1 MTVSR
6 HNVTAYV
13 GDTEL
18 DVKSAS
24 VTLDRTWSPYVAATL
39 TIPKPAEATLNALD
53 PRTKPRVSV
62 FLSQD
67 FGNSEQVSLL
77 TGLFAGLT
85 VAALTTAFANDFL
98 SERTAAYFEPWNASL
113 IIPSTRRDLDL
124 GVRTATVDH
133 NSGELTLEL
142 TSDEGYLQDYALVA
156 NANFTPGYT
165 SVKAA
170 VNDALKRIG
179 AFLQA
184 TALDGTVEATATDWE
199 PGQSAWDYIT
209 PLLTA
214 SALRLYC
221 DERRFWYL
229 VGDNDTVPGALV
241 LTDTSTIVQA
251 TDGISRDARWY
262 DAVVITYTWRDP
274 ATGTTTV
281 NIDTAT
287 NGDVTKVLALDY
299 STYYPGPG
307 AAARVLARATGLGRV
322 QSVQAVNDYSAT
334 PGQEAR
340 ITLPGTLEN
349 VGTVQSIVW
358 NLPGDIMAIE
368 SSGLVEIPATA
379 WAKVAAGIRWQDI
392 SAGISWTAYTP

>member
-39 TIPKPAEATLNALD
+39 TIPKPVEATLNALD
-53 PRTKPRVSV
+53 PRIKPRVSV

-67 FGNSEQVSLL
+67 FGNSEKVSLL
-77 TGLFAGLT
+77 TSQFAGLT
-85 VAALTTAFANDFL
+85 VAALTSAFANEFL

-133 NSGELTLEL
+133 NSGELTLQL
-142 TSDEGYLQDYALVA
+142 SSDEGYLQDYALVA
-156 NANFTPGYT
+156 SANFTPGYT
-165 SVKAA
+165 SVKTA
-170 VNDALKRIG
+170 VSEALSRIG
-179 AFLQA
+179 AYLQA

-199 PGQSAWDYIT
+199 PGQTAWDYIS

-229 VGDNDTVPGALV
+229 VGDNDTVSGALV
-241 LTDTSTIVQA
+241 LSDASTIVSA
-251 TDGISRDARWY
+251 TDSISRDARWY
-262 DAVVITYTWRDP
+262 DAVVITYTFRDTT
-274 ATGTTTV
+274 TGTTTV
-281 NIDTAT
+281 NIDTAS
-287 NGDVTKVLALDY
+287 NGTPTKVLALDY
-299 STYYPGPG
+299 STAFPGAG
-307 AAARVLARATGLGRV
+307 AAARVLARATGRGRV

-340 ITLPGTLEN
+340 ISLPGTLEN

-358 NLPGDIMAIE
+358 NLPGDIMAVE

>member
-6 HNVTAYV
+6 HTVTAYV
-13 GDTEL
+13 GTTEL

-39 TIPKPAEATLNALD
+39 TMPKPNEATLNALD
-53 PRTKPRVSV
+53 PRIKPRVSV

-67 FGNSEQVSLL
+67 FGNSQKVSLL
-77 TGLFAGLT
+77 TSQFAGLT
-85 VAALTTAFANDFL
+85 VAALTSAFHNQFL
-98 SERTAAYFEPWNASL
+98 SQRTSVYFESWNASQ
-113 IIPSTRRDLDL
+113 IIPSTTRDLDL
-124 GVRTATVDH
+124 GVRTTTVDH
-133 NSGELTLEL
+133 NTGEVTLEL
-142 TSDEGYLQDYALVA
+142 TSDEGYLQDYALVDT
-156 NANFTPGYT
+156 ANFTPGYT
-165 SVKAA
+165 SVKTA
-170 VNDALKRIG
+170 VSDALSRIG
-179 AFLQA
+179 AVLQT
-184 TALDGTVEATATDWE
+184 TALDGTVEASATSWE
-199 PGQSAWDYIT
+199 PGQTAWDYIT

-214 SALRLYC
+214 TSLRLYC

-229 VGDNDTVPGALV
+229 VGDNDTVPGTLV
-241 LTDTSTIVQA
+241 LTDASTIVQA

-262 DAVVITYTWRDP
+262 DAVVITYTFRDTT
-274 ATGTTTV
+274 TGTTTV
-281 NIDTAT
+281 NIDAAS
-287 NGDVTKVLALDY
+287 NGTPTKVLALDY

-334 PGQEAR
+334 PGQESR
-340 ITLPGTLEN
+340 LTLPGTLEN

-358 NLPGDIMAIE
+358 NLPGDIMAVE

>member
-13 GDTEL
+13 GETEL
-18 DVKSAS
+18 DVKTCS
-24 VTLDRTWSPYVAATL
+24 VTMDRTWSPYIAATL
-39 TIPKPAEATLNALD
+39 TIPKPPEATLNALD
-53 PRTKPRVSV
+53 PRTRPRVSV

-67 FGNSEQVSLL
+67 FGNSEKVSLL
-77 TGLFAGLT
+77 TALFAGLT
-85 VAALTTAFANDFL
+85 VAAVTTAWTGQFL
-98 SERTAAYFEPWNASL
+98 SQRTAEYFEPWNASL

-124 GVRTATVDH
+124 SVRGTSVDH
-133 NSGELTLEL
+133 NTGEVTLEL

-156 NANFTPGYT
+156 TQNFTPGYT

-170 VNDALKRIG
+170 VNDALSRIG
-179 AFLQA
+179 AVLQ
-184 TALDGTVEATATDWE
+184 TTLLDGTVEATATDWE
-199 PGQSAWDYIT
+199 PGQTAWDYIS
-209 PLLTA
+209 PLLTSA
-214 SALRLYC
+214 SLRLYC

-229 VGDNDTVPGALV
+229 VGDNDTVDGALI
-241 LTDTSTIVQA
+241 LTDTETIVQA

-274 ATGTTTV
+274 LTGTTTV
-281 NIDTAT
+281 NIDTAQ
-287 NGDVTKVLALDY
+287 GDTVTKVLSLEY
-299 STYYPGPG
+299 STFYPGPG
-307 AAARVLARATGLGRV
+307 AAARVLGRATGLGRV

-349 VGTVQSIVW
+349 IGTVQSVVW
-358 NLPGDIMAIE
+358 NLPGDIMAVE

-392 SAGISWTAYTP
+392 SAGISWITYTP